1 MSGAQ
6 MMVVMIVALVMLTG
20 IIKSALYAR
29 HGGPRRSCGPR
40 DTDRPNRARA
50 ERDDTLNEL
59 NARLDQVIDRLAVL
73 EKIVTDEDRDLR
85 RKFADLDSKRDDRP
99 TA

>member
-29 HGGPRRSCGPR
+29 HGGPSRSCGPR